1 MSQLINSGI
10 IYLEQFVDDTNLL
23 PADLTR
29 SLDYI
34 RTLDE
39 RILGACMLGMRVHLL
54 HGCTA
59 VTTLCLLP
67 LMMANSLCLGRGAL
81 RSAAHTCSDLLHTR
95 IRCVQGSAR
104 LQG

>member
-39 RILGACMLGMRVHLL
+39 RILGACI
-54 HGCTA
+54 A
-59 VTTLCLLP
+59 
-67 LMMANSLCLGRGAL
+67 SQ
-81 RSAAHTCSDLLHTR
+81 RSAAALWPL
-95 IRCVQGSAR
+95 QPGGSVCACC
-104 LQG
+104 